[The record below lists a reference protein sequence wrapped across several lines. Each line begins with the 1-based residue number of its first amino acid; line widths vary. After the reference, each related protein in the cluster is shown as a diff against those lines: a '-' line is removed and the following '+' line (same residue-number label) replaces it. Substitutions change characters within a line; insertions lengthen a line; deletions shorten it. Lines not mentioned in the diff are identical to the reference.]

1 MINLQQMIN
10 AYLPFFNVV
19 AAQSAI
25 NPMALLQL
33 SYDITNGNLKLLKN
47 NNFFAIKPKMGKDF
61 HKYPTIFD
69 GINAGIDKLKTH
81 PDFTK
86 NKIGTL
92 KANQALQYQK
102 LKNLIKL

>member
-1 MINLQQMIN
+1 MISLQQMIM

-19 AAQSAI
+19 ASESAI

-33 SYDITNGNLKLLKN
+33 SYDITGGNIKLLKA
-47 NNFFAIKPKMGKDF
+47 NNFFAIKSLSAKDF

-69 GINAGIDKLKTH
+69 GINAGIDKLKSH
-81 PDFTK
+81 PDFAK

-92 KANQALQYQK
+92 KANQNLQYQK